1 MSSSRINDL
10 KNAGAEE
17 LQRQYDEID
26 SLGLDPEKDKG
37 QIALLQY
44 QASQAMDT
52 ILNSAESKDL
62 KNAHD
67 LAMSIVANIKA

>member
-10 KNAGAEE
+10 KNAGAQE
-17 LQRQYDEID
+17 LERQYEEID

-44 QASQAMDT
+44 QAAQNMDA
-52 ILNSAESKDL
+52 ILNNAESKDL

-67 LAMSIVANIKA
+67 LAMAIVNNIKA